1 MGNTDTHDCKTER
14 LSDYVDDELSPDA
27 AAAVEEHLTG
37 CRECRGIVHELK
49 AVAARAGALADSPPD
64 RDLWPGIE
72 ARIDRGADAPRVL
85 EMRPGRRF
93 TFTFPQLVAASL
105 ALMLLS
111 GSMVWLA
118 RLGGDRT
125 DFPAVGAAVPE
136 PIVVPATFADTQYDA
151 AIADLQQTLEAERA
165 KLDPRTIRVL
175 EQNLAAI
182 DRAIEQCREALAS
195 DPSNAYLADHL
206 AAAKK
211 RKLALLR
218 RASALTFNSG
228 T

>member
-1 MGNTDTHDCKTER
+1 MGNAYRHDCETDK
-14 LSDYVDDELSPDA
+14 LSDYVDDELPADT
-27 AAAVEEHLTG
+27 AAAVEQHLSG
-37 CRECRGIVHELK
+37 CAECRRIVDELN
-49 AVAARAGALADSPPD
+49 AVAARARGLTDSPPD
-64 RDLWPGIE
+64 RDLWPAVA
-72 ARIDRGADAPRVL
+72 ARIDAASAEAPRVL
-85 EMRPGRRF
+85 QMRARRRISF
-93 TFTFPQLVAASL
+93 TLPQLVAASL

-125 DFPAVGAAVPE
+125 DFPAVGAAPPVSTL
-136 PIVVPATFADTQYDA
+136 PATFADTQYDA
-151 AIADLQQTLEAERA
+151 AIADLQQTLEVERA
-165 KLDPRTIRVL
+165 KLDPRTVRVL
-175 EQNLAAI
+175 EQNLVAI
-182 DRAIEQCREALAS
+182 DRAIEQCRSALAV

-218 RASALTFNSG
+218 RASALSVSAG